1 MCQCG
6 IFKVCNFYFL
16 DIRDKLSDLF
26 RMTKEPITWTLLT
39 DIAAK
44 LGAMS
49 ETMRKWRQRGIPV
62 AWQLKIASELSR
74 SGYTIDP
81 ALIATIKPDSA
92 K

>member
-6 IFKVCNFYFL
+6 IFKVCHFYFL
-16 DIRDKLSDLF
+16 DIRDAMSNLSG
-26 RMTKEPITWTLLT
+26 MTKEPITWTLLT
-39 DIAAK
+39 DIASK
-44 LGAMS
+44 LGAVS

-81 ALIATIKPDSA
+81 ALIATIKPDGS